1 MSYRLTEEQIE
12 IYQRDGVVLL
22 PGLLAD
28 RVNSLAQAVEENMA
42 APSEFNRSYKPADGT
57 AQFFQ
62 DYCNWQKYDGYRDAV
77 LNSAMAEVGA
87 KLMRSKTCRIFHEHV
102 LVKEPGNS
110 MKTPWH
116 QDGPYYLVDGEQS
129 VSFWVPLDT
138 ITRDISVEYVPGS
151 HKWGKA
157 FRPDRFNGQAL
168 YDNDKSEAVPDVEA
182 NKDKLNVVGWEMKP
196 GDAVAFNFRTLHGA
210 PANHTKNRRRA
221 VSFRWVGDDGRF
233 VKRLGRTSPPFP
245 NLQFETGHP
254 FGGPEFPAIWP
265 AA

>member
-1 MSYRLTEEQIE
+1 MGIFGGRSAKP
-12 IYQRDGVVLL
+12 V
-22 PGLLAD
+22 PGTALDRAQAQTSARSGAVETGPVEGLNAKVSTFVERLLAIGID
-28 RVNSLAQAVEENMA
+28 GREGFATSPQQIAGLAVASMGESGV
-42 APSEFNRSYKPADGT
+42 PI
-57 AQFFQ
+57 
-62 DYCNWQKYDGYRDAV
+62 DA
-77 LNSAMAEVGA
+77 
-87 KLMRSKTCRIFHEHV
+87 
-102 LVKEPGNS
+102 
-110 MKTPWH
+110 
-116 QDGPYYLVDGEQS
+116 
-129 VSFWVPLDT
+129 
-138 ITRDISVEYVPGS
+138 
-151 HKWGKA
+151 
-157 FRPDRFNGQAL
+157 NGQAL

-245 NLQFETGHP
+245 NLQFETGQP